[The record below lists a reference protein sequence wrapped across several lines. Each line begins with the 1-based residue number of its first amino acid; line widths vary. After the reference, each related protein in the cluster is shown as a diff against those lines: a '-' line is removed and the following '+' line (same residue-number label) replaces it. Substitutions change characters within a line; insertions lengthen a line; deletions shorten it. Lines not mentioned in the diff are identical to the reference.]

1 MNMSTMK
8 RFFALMILVVVAL
21 SCVSCSTLQPI
32 SANVKNEKY
41 RFGTYSADIE
51 TTMFYLDKAVR
62 NACKRARLVK
72 RVHDFRGNACFYKY
86 YDVNQIEVEITLK
99 ELKDG
104 SGIKVKI
111 RIGKMGDKESS
122 QKLLLAI
129 DDDLRL
135 LMSNPA
141 Q

>member
-1 MNMSTMK
+1 MSTMK
-8 RFFALMILVVVAL
+8 RFFTLMVLVVVAL

-32 SANVKNEKY
+32 SANVSNEKY

-62 NACKRARLVK
+62 NACKRARLIK
-72 RVHDFRGNACFYKY
+72 RVQDNRLNSCFYKY
-86 YDVNQIEVEITLK
+86 HDVNQVEVEITLK
-99 ELKDG
+99 ELRDG
-104 SGIKVKI
+104 SGVKIKI

-141 Q
+141 H